1 MHLRILE
8 AWKTM
13 GHPEEEKACRPPANN
28 FMTSL
33 ELLTSRGDDLH
44 SNFDNADL
52 QTSTMTDGGQERG
65 RGVRR
70 QPEHRLILLSPRS
83 ISQAR

>member
-1 MHLRILE
+1 MG
-8 AWKTM
+8 
-13 GHPEEEKACRPPANN
+13 GHPEEEKACLPAN
-28 FMTSL
+28 FMTTTSL
-33 ELLTSRGDDLH
+33 ELVDDDLH
-44 SNFDNADL
+44 SNFDNAGL
-52 QTSTMTDGGQERG
+52 QTPTMTDGGQARG